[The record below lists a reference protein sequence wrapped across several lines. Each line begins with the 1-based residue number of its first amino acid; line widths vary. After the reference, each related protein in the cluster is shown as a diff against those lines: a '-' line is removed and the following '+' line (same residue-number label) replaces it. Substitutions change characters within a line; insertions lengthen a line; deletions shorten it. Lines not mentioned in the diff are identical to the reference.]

1 MSSIRY
7 GNNVPSPNGGSPQGF
22 RSFEFD
28 LPSALLE
35 QLIGI
40 LDGMERAPLE
50 PGTTGAIPSAQGVYQ
65 LFHDGKLVYIGKT
78 DAEAGLPQ
86 RLSRH
91 AWTIQ
96 SRHNLDVSEMS
107 FKAVEVLVFSAMDL
121 ESALIKHYKNQKRTP
136 AWNGSGFGNNDPGRK
151 RDGTTLKSD
160 GFDATYPINVDLPF
174 DPPSASKALNA
185 FEALASVMP
194 CVPYKVR
201 HEKTP
206 EAIEELKGTKFKVPG
221 GPVTLRQIVEAI
233 CTSLPPG
240 WQATRLPGR
249 VIVYREVEDDYP
261 GGEIIARS

>member
-7 GNNVPSPNGGSPQGF
+7 GNNVANSNGASPQGF

-40 LDGMERAPLE
+40 LDEMERASLE
-50 PGTTGAIPSAQGVYQ
+50 PATTGAIPNAQGVYQ
-65 LFHDGKLVYIGKT
+65 LFHGEKLVYIGKT

-91 AWTIQ
+91 AWAIQ

-121 ESALIKHYKNQKRTP
+121 ESALIKHYKKEKRTP

-160 GFDATYPINVDLPF
+160 GFDATYPINIDLLFDLP
-174 DPPSASKALNA
+174 SVSETVNA
-185 FEALASVMP
+185 FEALATVMP

-206 EAIEELKGTKFKVPG
+206 AAVEELKGAKLKMPG
-221 GPVTLRQIVEAI
+221 GPITLRLIIQSI
-233 CTSLPPG
+233 CASLQPG
-240 WQATRLPGR
+240 WQATKLPGR
-249 VIVYREVEDDYP
+249 VIMYREEQDDYP